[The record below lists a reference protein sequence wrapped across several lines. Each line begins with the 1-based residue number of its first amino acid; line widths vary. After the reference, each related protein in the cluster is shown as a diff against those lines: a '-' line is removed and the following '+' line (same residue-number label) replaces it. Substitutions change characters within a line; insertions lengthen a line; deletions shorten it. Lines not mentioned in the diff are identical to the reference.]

1 MKPKIALT
9 MGDPSGVGPELILK
23 ALTDE
28 SVTGT
33 SEITVFGDRGV
44 LDFLAGKLG
53 IKGPGKNIVR
63 DLSSI
68 DPEKIQK
75 GSARRECGLASI
87 RYVEEAATAALS
99 GAFDA
104 VVTAPINKE
113 TAKKAGFKFPGHTEF
128 LAHLTETKDYRM
140 MLGGADLK
148 VVLVTIHVPIKD
160 VPGLITMPEVF
171 KTIQITHGSLKN
183 LFGVKDPKI
192 AVAGLNP
199 HAGEGGY
206 FGNEETEAI
215 TPAIEKARSLGMDIT
230 GPLPADTVFYRA
242 VRKKEFH
249 AVVCMY
255 HDQGLGPLKLIHFE
269 DGFNTTLGLP
279 IIRTSPDH
287 GTAYDIAWKGIASPA
302 SLTVAIETAM
312 EMVKNRQKP
321 LTG

>member
-9 MGDPSGVGPELILK
+9 MGDPAGVGPELILK
-23 ALTDE
+23 ALADE
-28 SVTGT
+28 SNTGT
-33 SEITVFGDRGV
+33 SEIKVFGDLGV
-44 LDFLAGKLG
+44 LNFLAGKLG
-53 IKGPGKNIVR
+53 LKGLDKDIVH

-68 DPEKIQK
+68 NPEKIQV
-75 GSARRECGLASI
+75 GSAGPECGHAAI
-87 RYVEEAATAALS
+87 RYVEEAVRAALS
-99 GAFDA
+99 GSADA

-128 LAHLTETKDYRM
+128 LAHLTGAKDYRM

-148 VVLVTIHVPIKD
+148 VVLVTIHVPLKD
-160 VPGLITMPEVF
+160 VPGLITTQGVF
-171 KTIQITHGSLKN
+171 KTIEIAHESLIN
-183 LFGVKDPKI
+183 LFGIRDPKI

-206 FGNEETEAI
+206 FGGEEAVSI
-215 TPAIEKARSLGMDIT
+215 TPAIEKARSLGMDVT
-230 GPLPADTVFYRA
+230 GPLPSDTVFYRA

-249 AVVCMY
+249 TVVCMY
-255 HDQGLGPLKLIHFE
+255 HDQGLAPLKLIHFE

-302 SLTVAIETAM
+302 SLTAAIETAV
-312 EMVKNRQKP
+312 EMVRNKNRMP
-321 LTG
+321 